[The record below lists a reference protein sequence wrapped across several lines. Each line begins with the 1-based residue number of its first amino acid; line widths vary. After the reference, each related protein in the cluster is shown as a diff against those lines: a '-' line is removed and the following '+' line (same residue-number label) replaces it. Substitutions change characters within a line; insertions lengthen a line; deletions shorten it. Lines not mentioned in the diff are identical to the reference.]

1 MMRSALLILALL
13 AAPSAESATWC
24 ASVKRTPDGQV
35 SLRAGPGSG
44 FAVVTRLK
52 AAELLR
58 VTSGECRTE
67 NAEPTACT
75 DPKGWGFVAKVLT
88 PDTKTPFVQ
97 GWVRLNLI
105 TEVECPREG
114 PRPSSSGRP
123 R

>member
-13 AAPSAESATWC
+13 AASPAESATWC

-88 PDTKTPFVQ
+88 PETKTPSAQ

-105 TEVECPREG
+105 TEVECPKEE
-114 PRPSSSGRP
+114 PRR
-123 R
+123 

>member
-1 MMRSALLILALL
+1 MMRSALLILAQL
-13 AAPSAESATWC
+13 AAPSA
-24 ASVKRTPDGQV
+24 
-35 SLRAGPGSG
+35 PGSG

-114 PRPSSSGRP
+114 PRP
-123 R
+123 